1 MEKDRVFG
9 EPDNPVATVLTDMVS
24 RLAVIP
30 QYTYTLN
37 KKGYSTLDPLK
48 GNYLK
53 LLDRD
58 SGQAIKSHPD
68 SGADRL

>member
-30 QYTYTLN
+30 QYLYTEQEGL
-37 KKGYSTLDPLK
+37 L
-48 GNYLK
+48 YLRSFERK
-53 LLDRD
+53 LLETT
-58 SGQAIKSHPD
+58 
-68 SGADRL
+68 